1 MKPVVNRLEQE
12 YEGRVEFKAIN
23 IDDASSQTAKDKYRF
38 LGQPQFVLVGGED
51 NVLSSRNGMQTYE
64 QLKKDIEAALA
75 TAKTQ

>member
-12 YEGRVEFKAIN
+12 YEGRVEFRPIN

-38 LGQPQFVLVGGED
+38 LGQPQFVLVGGQD
-51 NVLSSRNGMQTYE
+51 TVLSSRNGMQSYE

-75 TAKTQ
+75 VAKTP